1 MLRLARLARLVRVM
15 RFKAFKDG
23 VIRDGDGWKPL
34 ETLVETVLLV
44 FMFFPVCQI
53 VLHYV
58 LTFLRL

>member
-34 ETLVETVLLV
+34 ETYWAVTAK
-44 FMFFPVCQI
+44 
-53 VLHYV
+53 
-58 LTFLRL
+58 LRWVDDDRGLYYP